1 MALTDEQRQEL
12 RTLVQSRVGGTKAD
26 VRGGD
31 RMERLR
37 GIVEQQT
44 TQPVSE
50 TKPESKLGAS
60 IRSATGIEETP
71 GDATGILQEL
81 GSGFNRLAEQF
92 QKRIGNFTQSF
103 QKSAAGEISPVRT
116 GLTALGQTAG
126 FLGDVV
132 GEAVFTDLEVITPEI
147 LEDAIKSGA
156 RRVFST
162 EAGQSALRAI
172 DKGATAYGEW
182 AEENPDLAMDL
193 ESVVN
198 IASLLPIGR
207 TRTGVKA
214 LGEVAGAAERG
225 IGKKIATQ
233 TIDEALDIV
242 KPVLKKGERIEA
254 FATGRGV
261 ETGPLKR
268 IGLTPTTLDRAV
280 AESAADVVSKSKSQ
294 IANIDAIGRAIDSR
308 ASTLRKEITALDRGF
323 DQDML
328 LNNLLQA
335 KEGSKVV
342 FAGDTTLQNA
352 YDNVVNLFM
361 EQIDGKRLEELWDAR
376 IDFDK
381 EIMNRFGAKML
392 AEEAGDRARNNA
404 IKDVRNVA
412 NQVIDEAAGGDIAF
426 KKRIRDVSNLFTARD
441 NISAQIQAL
450 LDSTVFTRALKKVSD
465 SVSFKNTL
473 VATGILSVGAFTGAL
488 SNPLIL
494 AALAGGGTLKIGS
507 NVLTSRGLKQV
518 LQVMLRET
526 EQALI
531 KGGSGRANLLLEKEA
546 IEELIE
552 ALQENEV
559 TDQEA
564 Q

>member
-12 RTLVQSRVGGTKAD
+12 RTLVQSRVSDTKAD
-26 VRGGD
+26 VRGDD

-37 GIVEQQT
+37 GLVEQQT
-44 TQPVSE
+44 SQPVSE
-50 TKPESKLGAS
+50 AKPESKLGAS
-60 IRSATGIEETP
+60 IRSATGIQETP

-132 GEAVFTDLEVITPEI
+132 GEAVLTDLEVITPEI

-182 AEENPDLAMDL
+182 KEENPDLAMDL

-225 IGKKIATQ
+225 VGKKIATQ

-261 ETGPLKR
+261 ESGPLKR
-268 IGLTPTTLDRAV
+268 IEFAPTTLDRAV
-280 AESAADVVSKSKSQ
+280 AESAADVVNKNKSAIQ
-294 IANIDAIGRAIDSR
+294 NIASLQDAISSR
-308 ASTLRKEITALDRGF
+308 STVLRNELVSRNLQF
-323 DQDML
+323 DEDAL
-328 LNNLLQA
+328 LNRLLDA
-335 KEGSKVV
+335 KNQSKVV
-342 FAGDTTLQNA
+342 FAGDTGLQNA
-352 YDNVVNLFM
+352 YDNVVNLFI
-361 EQIDGKRLEELWDAR
+361 EQVKGKDLPDLWDAR
-376 IDFDK
+376 IQFDN
-381 EIMNRFGAKML
+381 EVASRFGSKML
-392 AEEAGDRARNNA
+392 AAEAGDRARNNA
-404 IKDVRNVA
+404 IKDVRGVA
-412 NQVIDEAAGGDIAF
+412 NQLIDESAGADIGF
-426 KKRIRDVSNLFTARD
+426 KKRLSDVSNLFTAKE
-441 NISAQIQAL
+441 NISAQIANL
-450 LDSTVFTRALKKVSD
+450 ADTNVFGRALQRVSK
-465 SVSFKNTL
+465 SMSFKSALT
-473 VATGILSVGAFTGAL
+473 ATGIVSAGLISGIL
-488 SNPLIL
+488 SNPMIIAL
-494 AALAGGGTLKIGS
+494 LAGGGTLKIGA
-507 NVLTSRGLKQV
+507 NVLSSRGLKKA
-518 LQVMLRET
+518 LQLMLQQT
-526 EQALI
+526 EKALTARGA
-531 KGGSGRANLLLEKEA
+531 KRANLLLEKEA
-546 IEELIE
+546 IEEILE
-552 ALQENEV
+552 LLEEDET
-559 TDQEA
+559 TDQES